1 VPTQFAEQWPI
12 IAVLVMAIIALYG
25 LSVKLFYDRLAD
37 IKAACEQQLKDKD
50 RTIERILTERNAL
63 MASETKQIEGIF
75 QYSAA
80 LRELKE
86 AIRDSRRRSSG

>member
-1 VPTQFAEQWPI
+1 MPAEFAQQWPI
-12 IAVLVMAIIALYG
+12 IAILVLAIIALYG

-37 IKAACEQQLKDKD
+37 IKATCDQQLKDKD
-50 RTIERILTERNAL
+50 RTIERILSERNAL

-75 QYSAA
+75 QYATA